1 MIIARMRTLAA
12 IALFCL
18 VLPDG
23 VNAQE
28 DAGRE
33 KANPS
38 RDNTDESARPAQRQ
52 RPDDS
57 GAGRINPMAKL
68 FELMDT
74 NGDGEISAAEM
85 DGFIAKVDTDGDKR
99 VSDDELRVR
108 MRGILSTLRPGSSS
122 GRPGGSGG
130 GGRSRG
136 GRQRRSA
143 DDPRVSKATVEAA
156 TALRKATHSGR
167 LPAAGSVAPD
177 FSLSLLEG
185 SAKPDFVKPD
195 GDGKVSLSAHKDKKP
210 VVLIFGSYT

>member
-18 VLPDG
+18 ALPGG
-23 VNAQE
+23 VHAQE
-28 DAGRE
+28 DAGGE

-52 RPDDS
+52 RPEAS
-57 GAGRINPMAKL
+57 GTRRINPMAKL

-74 NGDGEISAAEM
+74 DGDGAITAAEM
-85 DGFIAKVDTDGDKR
+85 DGFISKVDADEDGR
-99 VSDDELRVR
+99 VSDDELRAR
-108 MRGILSTLRPGSSS
+108 MRSILSTLRPGSSS

-130 GGRSRG
+130 SGRSRG

-143 DDPRVSKATVEAA
+143 DDPRVSKETVEAA

-167 LPAAGSVAPD
+167 LPEPGAAAPD

-195 GDGKVSLSAHKDKKP
+195 GAGKVSLSAHKDKKP

>member
-18 VLPDG
+18 ALPGG

-28 DAGRE
+28 DAGGE

-52 RPDDS
+52 RPEAS
-57 GAGRINPMAKL
+57 GTRRINPMAKL

-74 NGDGEISAAEM
+74 DGDGAITAAEM
-85 DGFIAKVDTDGDKR
+85 DGFISKA
-99 VSDDELRVR
+99 R
-108 MRGILSTLRPGSSS
+108 MRSILSTLRPGSSS

-130 GGRSRG
+130 SGRSRG

-143 DDPRVSKATVEAA
+143 DDPRVSKETVEAA

-167 LPAAGSVAPD
+167 LPEPGAAAPD

>member
-1 MIIARMRTLAA
+1 MIIERMRTLAA

-18 VLPDG
+18 ALPGG
-23 VNAQE
+23 VSAQE

-57 GAGRINPMAKL
+57 GARRINPMAKL

-108 MRGILSTLRPGSSS
+108 MRAILSTLRPGSSS

-130 GGRSRG
+130 SGRSRG

-143 DDPRVSKATVEAA
+143 DDPRVSKETVEAA

-195 GDGKVSLSAHKDKKP
+195 GAGKVSLSAHKDKKP

>member
-1 MIIARMRTLAA
+1 MIIARTRTLAA

-18 VLPDG
+18 ALPGG

-57 GAGRINPMAKL
+57 GAGRVNPMAKL

-195 GDGKVSLSAHKDKKP
+195 GAGKVSLSAHKDKKP

>member
-1 MIIARMRTLAA
+1 MIIARTRTLAA

-18 VLPDG
+18 ALPGG

-57 GAGRINPMAKL
+57 GAGRVNPMAKL

-108 MRGILSTLRPGSSS
+108 MRAILSTLRSGSSS

-136 GRQRRSA
+136 GRERRSA

-195 GDGKVSLSAHKDKKP
+195 GAGKVSLSAHKDKKP